1 MPRPPSRV
9 DAQVS
14 PSERPS
20 PDHVYN
26 VSNAKDAQN
35 AMAMARRQIAS
46 RGPLSTAGANVG
58 ARPAR
63 ASSSGPSAGR
73 APRQGSVEVTRTPV
87 FAYLKVQQG
96 VFLWFQMVSVC
107 FLSCQIF
114 QIISSRFFES
124 ALPNEVYG
132 LNQYARAFAAAGL
145 GELDAISKLSETE
158 ALDFL
163 EHLRIYPGHK
173 LRLLRAVECLRH
185 ASSEKRDA
193 AQMLE
198 DDAALQRLCS
208 QKESLSKEKAEAEN
222 ESKRCQEEN
231 RRLLELVREQS
242 AQLQKERDRVMEL
255 EDLVRGQTEQVQFLA
270 SQLHALVQAGGQ
282 EKVTEL
288 FESFRRNGE
297 SKESQG
303 DFILIEPA
311 EHLAKVPRARSNS
324 DSALESPSSS
334 PGTVGSYGALE
345 GYGPRQPFVHDSV
358 GQSARSKLAK
368 SMEIPSNVEVD
379 NLTKCLATALHNKII
394 LSVGRPRPHNASI
407 ESLAACSIFLE
418 PVCKEILER
427 QGRERE
433 NAIPVGSDMASL
445 GTPLSSLCSP
455 LGSKASDLRDSQN
468 PDRPCHPFNAIAIRR
483 IPNKWDIYDFLELVI
498 RCLEVHAEVSVVT
511 LVYLERFCGMSGVAF
526 TPDNWQRLTIT
537 AMMLAS
543 KVWYDESYENIDF
556 AERFDLYTLNE
567 INTFERIFLK
577 CVSYDMSVKTVQYAE
592 TYFFLRTLGAKDS
605 PEFTLQPLD
614 DLGAL
619 RLQERCLAKQI
630 EFKKRYTGDDD
641 FSVTTAF

>member
-1 MPRPPSRV
+1 MFLFIDV
-9 DAQVS
+9 HLLFKVS
-14 PSERPS
+14 LFIF
-20 PDHVYN
+20 VKN
-26 VSNAKDAQN
+26 
-35 AMAMARRQIAS
+35 
-46 RGPLSTAGANVG
+46 RGIWTIWRNP
-58 ARPAR
+58 
-63 ASSSGPSAGR
+63 
-73 APRQGSVEVTRTPV
+73 
-87 FAYLKVQQG
+87 
-96 VFLWFQMVSVC
+96 
-107 FLSCQIF
+107 
-114 QIISSRFFES
+114 
-124 ALPNEVYG
+124 EVYG

-145 GELDAISKLSETE
+145 AELDVISKLSETE

-185 ASSEKRDA
+185 AGSEKRDA
-193 AQMLE
+193 VQMLE

-255 EDLVRGQTEQVQFLA
+255 EDMVRTQTEQVQFLA
-270 SQLHALVQAGGQ
+270 NQLHALAEAGGH
-282 EKVTEL
+282 ERVTEL
-288 FESFRRNGE
+288 LESFRNGSE
-297 SKESQG
+297 DGSGAQ
-303 DFILIEPA
+303 DFMPEIS
-311 EHLAKVPRARSNS
+311 EHLDGLSKVQRVQS
-324 DSALESPSSS
+324 DSALDSPTSS
-334 PGTVGSYGALE
+334 PGTVSSYYGLLE
-345 GYGPRQPFVHDSV
+345 GLGSRGSRGSCGSLRAFPPST

-368 SMEIPSNVEVD
+368 SMEIPSNEVD
-379 NLTKCLATALHNKII
+379 NLIKCLATALHNKII

-427 QGRERE
+427 QGRGKE
-433 NAIPVGSDMASL
+433 NRNEPRNELVDAADAGDMGSF
-445 GTPLSSLCSP
+445 GTQLSALCSP
-455 LGSKASDLRDSQN
+455 LVSRGPSDPKDSRNHPQ
-468 PDRPCHPFNAIAIRR
+468 HPFNAIAIRR

-511 LVYLERFCGMSGVAF
+511 LVYLERFCNMSGIAF

-556 AERFDLYTLNE
+556 AERFDLYSLHD

-577 CVSYDMSVKTVQYAE
+577 CVSYDMSVKAVQYAQ

-605 PEFTLQPLD
+605 SDFTLQPLD
-614 DLGAL
+614 EVGAL

-630 EFKKRYTGDDD
+630 EFKKRYARDDD
-641 FSVTTAF
+641 FSVTTAFWGKRRINRMKYLWNNMK